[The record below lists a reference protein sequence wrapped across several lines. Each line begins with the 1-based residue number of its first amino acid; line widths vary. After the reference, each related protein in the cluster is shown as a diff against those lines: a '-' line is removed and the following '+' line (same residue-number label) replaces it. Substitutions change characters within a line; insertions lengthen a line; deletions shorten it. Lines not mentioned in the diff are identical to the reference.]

1 MKSIKINDNSTS
13 YYCDICEEAHLDIEI
28 QVIVDGVEV
37 LNLKHSDNPGK
48 DNENNF
54 LIEESNEK
62 DININIAYHFI
73 YNQLTKLNEEYL
85 SYIEYLGKLMHY
97 CELKNIRIET

>member
-1 MKSIKINDNSTS
+1 MKHIKINDNSTS

-28 QVIVDGVEV
+28 QVIVDNLEV
-37 LNLKHSDNPGK
+37 LNLKHSNNPGK
-48 DNENNF
+48 DSENNF

-73 YNQLTKLNEEYL
+73 YNQLTKLNEQYSEH
-85 SYIEYLGKLMHY
+85 IEYLGKLISH
-97 CELKNIRIET
+97 CESKNIQIET